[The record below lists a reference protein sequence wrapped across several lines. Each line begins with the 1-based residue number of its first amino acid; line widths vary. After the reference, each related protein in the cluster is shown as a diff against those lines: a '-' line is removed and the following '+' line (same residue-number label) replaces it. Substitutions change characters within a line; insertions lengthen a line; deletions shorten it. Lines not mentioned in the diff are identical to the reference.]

1 MNLFDELQI
10 RDIKLRNRLVVSP
23 MCQYSSTDGFAN
35 DWHLVHLGSRAVGGA
50 SLIFTEACAV
60 SPEARISPQD
70 LGIYKDDHVE
80 FLSRIT
86 GFLRTQG
93 ALPGI
98 QLAHAGRKGST
109 RAPWNPGP
117 FVTEAEGGWKP
128 VAPSAITF
136 APTNYAP
143 PTALDE
149 KGIQK
154 VVNDFAAAAVRA
166 QRAGFA
172 IIEIHSA
179 HGYLLHE
186 FLSPLSNQRTDS
198 YGGSFEN
205 RTRLVREVTTAIRR
219 VWPEKNPLFIRI
231 SSTDWVEGGWD
242 IDQSVALATQLAP
255 LGVDLIDCSSG
266 GNTPDAKIPVG
277 PGYQVGFAE
286 RIRRET
292 GMMTGAVGM
301 ITTAAEASAILS
313 EEKADL
319 VIMAR
324 QFLRDPYFPLHVAQE
339 LGFPASWP
347 EQYLRAAGHGT
358 PKREPVPLAAKAPLV

>member
-10 RDIKLRNRLVVSP
+10 RDTKLRNRIVVSP

-50 SLIFTEACAV
+50 ALIFTEASAV
-60 SPEARISPQD
+60 SPEGRISPND
-70 LGIYKDDHVE
+70 LGIYKDDHIE

-109 RAPWNPGP
+109 RVPWAPGP

-143 PTALDE
+143 PIALDE
-149 KGIQK
+149 QGIQK
-154 VVNDFAAAAVRA
+154 VIKDFSAAAVRA
-166 QRAGFA
+166 KQAGFA
-172 IIEIHSA
+172 VIEIHSA

-198 YGGSFEN
+198 YGGSFDN
-205 RTRLVREVTTAIRR
+205 RTRLVREVVTAIRK
-219 VWPEKNPLFIRI
+219 VWPEKNPLFARI
-231 SSTDWVEGGWD
+231 SSTDWTAGGWD
-242 IDQSVALATQLAP
+242 IDQSVALANQLGP

-266 GNTPDAKIPVG
+266 GNVPHAEIPVG
-277 PGYQVGFAE
+277 PAYQVGFAE

-301 ITTAAEASAILS
+301 INTAAEASAILS
-313 EEKADL
+313 RDQADV

-339 LGFPASWP
+339 LGFPTSWP
-347 EQYLRAAGHGT
+347 EQYLRAAPPGT
-358 PKREPVPLAAKAPLV
+358 AKREPLQLAAKAPKV